1 MAKQKIKIS
10 AGALI
15 LAAAAYYFC
24 DVKTLLAL
32 LIPIIVHELGHI
44 LALLMLGFS
53 LRSFRAE
60 LKGLCI
66 VYSGSCGAVGHAMA
80 AAAGP
85 MAGLIYAAAASWG
98 VDRLQSDWLCLSAG
112 VSLILS
118 VFNLLPALPLDG
130 GRVFTILL
138 SAFIGERRGTAV
150 ADAVGFVCAAALLA
164 AGIWLM
170 LKGRGVALA
179 VAATWLLLYQ
189 ESASGIVKRREII

>member
-1 MAKQKIKIS
+1 MAKQKIRIS

-24 DVKTLLAL
+24 EIKTLTAL
-32 LIPIIVHELGHI
+32 LIPILVHELGHI
-44 LALLMLGFS
+44 AALLMLGFS
-53 LRSFRAE
+53 LRSFKAE

-66 VYSGSCGAVGHAMA
+66 TYSGSCGAVGHAMA

-85 MAGLIYAAAASWG
+85 MAGLIYAVAASWAG
-98 VDRLQSDWLCLSAG
+98 DRLQSDWLCLSAG
-112 VSLILS
+112 LSLILS

-130 GRVFTILL
+130 GRIFTLL
-138 SAFIGERRGTAV
+138 ANAFLGERRGTV
-150 ADAVGFVCAAALLA
+150 VSDALGFVCAAALLA

-170 LKGRGVALA
+170 LRGRGVAL
-179 VAATWLLLYQ
+179 VLAATWLLLYQ

>member
-24 DVKTLLAL
+24 EIRTLAALA
-32 LIPIIVHELGHI
+32 IPIFVHELGHI
-44 LALLMLGFS
+44 AALLMLGFG
-53 LRSFRAE
+53 LRGFRAE

-85 MAGLIYAAAASWG
+85 IAGLIYAAAASWG
-98 VDRLQSDWLCLSAG
+98 GNRLQSDWLCLSAG

-118 VFNLLPALPLDG
+118 LFNLLPALPLDG
-130 GRVFTILL
+130 GRIFTQLAD
-138 SAFIGERRGTAV
+138 AFFGERRGTAA
-150 ADAVGFVCAAALLA
+150 ADAVGFACAAALLA

-170 LKGRGVALA
+170 LEGRGVALT

-189 ESASGIVKRREII
+189 ESASGIVKKREIL

>member
-1 MAKQKIKIS
+1 MAKQKIRIS

-24 DVKTLLAL
+24 EIKTLTAL
-32 LIPIIVHELGHI
+32 LIPILVHELGHI
-44 LALLMLGFS
+44 AALLMLGFS
-53 LRSFRAE
+53 LRSFKAE

-66 VYSGSCGAVGHAMA
+66 TYRGSCGAVGHAMA

-85 MAGLIYAAAASWG
+85 MAGLIYAAAASWAG
-98 VDRLQSDWLCLSAG
+98 DRLQSDWLCLSAG
-112 VSLILS
+112 LSLILS

-130 GRVFTILL
+130 GRIFTLL
-138 SAFIGERRGTAV
+138 ANAFLGERRGTAV
-150 ADAVGFVCAAALLA
+150 SDALGFVCAAALLA

-170 LKGRGVALA
+170 LRGRGVAL
-179 VAATWLLLYQ
+179 VLAATWLLLYQ

>member
-1 MAKQKIKIS
+1 MAKQKIRIS

-15 LAAAAYYFC
+15 LAAVAYYFC
-24 DVKTLLAL
+24 DLKTLLAL
-32 LIPIIVHELGHI
+32 LIPVIAHELGHI

-53 LRSFRAE
+53 LRGFRAE

-66 VYSGSCGAVGHAMA
+66 SYSGSCGAVGHAMA

-98 VDRLQSDWLCLSAG
+98 GDRLQSDWLCLSAG
-112 VSLILS
+112 MSLILS
-118 VFNLLPALPLDG
+118 IFNLLPALPLDG
-130 GRVFTILL
+130 GRVFTVLL
-138 SAFIGERRGTAV
+138 NAFIGEQRGSAA
-150 ADAVGFVCAAALLA
+150 ADAVGFICAAVLLA

-189 ESASGIVKRREII
+189 ESASGIVKKREIL

>member
-1 MAKQKIKIS
+1 MARQKIKIS

-15 LAAAAYYFC
+15 LAAGAYYFC
-24 DVKTLLAL
+24 DFKTLAAM
-32 LIPIIVHELGHI
+32 LIPVIVHELGHI
-44 LALLMLGFS
+44 AALLMLGFS

-66 VYSGSCGAVGHAMA
+66 SYSGRCGAVGHAMA

-98 VDRLQSDWLCLSAG
+98 GDRLQSDWLCLSAG
-112 VSLILS
+112 MSLILS

-130 GRVFTILL
+130 GRIFTILL
-138 SAFIGERRGTAV
+138 SAFIGERRGSAA
-150 ADAVGFVCAAALLA
+150 ADALGFACAAALLA

-189 ESASGIVKRREII
+189 ESASGIVKKREIL